1 MNVIIKNTTS
11 SEVEIEDLGLVLEP
25 LEQVDLV
32 SLFTRYEI
40 MGSTDLETLVQNGTL
55 VVNDGIRDLT
65 VQEAL
70 DHLRFVTEHENVFN
84 IDGGRAA
91 ENYGS
96 LESLSID
103 GGDASSF

>member
-1 MNVIIKNTTS
+1 MNVIVKNTTS
-11 SEVEIEDLGLVLEP
+11 QEVEVEDLGLVLKSYEV
-25 LEQVDLV
+25 LDLT
-32 SLFTRYEI
+32 SIFTRYEI
-40 MGSTDLETLVQNGTL
+40 MGSTDLEALVQNGTL
-55 VVNDGIRDLT
+55 VVNDGVRDLT

-70 DHLRFVTEHENVFN
+70 DHLRFITEHESVFN